1 MDKTHELEQGMILV
15 SMWGYDQ
22 TNVDWYE
29 VVAVTR
35 ATVQIRQIRG
45 HRVEDTGFMTEHVE
59 PIRGEYVGE
68 PLRRKPLSCTSGPAV
83 AINDYANAY
92 LWDGKPKTA
101 SHYA

>member
-1 MDKTHELEQGMILV
+1 MDTTHSITVGTILV

-45 HRVEDTGFMTEHVE
+45 RRVRDAGFMSEHVE
-59 PIRGEYVGE
+59 PIPGEYIGE
-68 PLRRKPLSCTSGPAV
+68 PMRRKPLSYIERPAV
-83 AINDYANAY
+83 SINSVANAY
-92 LWDGKPKTA
+92 LWDGKPQTA

>member
-45 HRVEDTGFMTEHVE
+45 HRVEDAGFMTERVE
-59 PIRGEYVGE
+59 PLPGEYVGE
-68 PLRRKPLSCTSGPAV
+68 AMRRKPLSYTSGPAV

-92 LWDGKPKTA
+92 LWDGNPKTA